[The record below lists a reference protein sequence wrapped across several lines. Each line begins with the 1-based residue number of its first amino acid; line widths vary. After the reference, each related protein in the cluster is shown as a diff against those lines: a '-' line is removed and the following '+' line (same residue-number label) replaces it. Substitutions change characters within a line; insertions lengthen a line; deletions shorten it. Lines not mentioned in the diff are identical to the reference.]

1 MTIVLSVP
9 QWQGSAVPT
18 APRLVSG
25 ARRAADLVPA
35 DSVVTV
41 PTGDGAVDI
50 VDGVRALHTLVGNQ
64 RQIGAALAQ
73 LDDFVLIIGGECS
86 VDVLPIA
93 AIAERY
99 GDALTV
105 LWIDAHPDV
114 YGPGQL
120 KTGAFHAMGV
130 RTLLGDGPPALTPSW
145 TLAPGQVILAG
156 ERAGGASEHE
166 YIRKT
171 GLRRY
176 GVVDLEEA
184 FAAVI
189 GGVCPRRSG
198 RARSHRVRLRR
209 LSRTGWCPLAA
220 ACRPDQRIGQRGRSS
235 HHRVRASRR
244 RPFGACGDPQAGSG
258 DDAWP
263 GLAGGDLVVG
273 VASRDGLGW
282 GGIGPVSLA
291 LAVLI
296 AAFVA
301 YMTLAA
307 GRSDELN
314 VACKDAA

>member
-189 GGVCPRRSG
+189 GPVYVHVDLDVLDPTEFASVGYPEPDGVRSQQLVDLISGLGNVVGAAITEYAPVADDPSELAVIRR
-198 RARSHRVRLRR
+198 
-209 LSRTGWCPLAA
+209 LAA
-220 ACRPDQRIGQRGRSS
+220 AMTRGQ
-235 HHRVRASRR
+235 A
-244 RPFGACGDPQAGSG
+244 
-258 DDAWP
+258 
-263 GLAGGDLVVG
+263 
-273 VASRDGLGW
+273 
-282 GGIGPVSLA
+282 
-291 LAVLI
+291 
-296 AAFVA
+296 
-301 YMTLAA
+301 
-307 GRSDELN
+307 
-314 VACKDAA
+314 